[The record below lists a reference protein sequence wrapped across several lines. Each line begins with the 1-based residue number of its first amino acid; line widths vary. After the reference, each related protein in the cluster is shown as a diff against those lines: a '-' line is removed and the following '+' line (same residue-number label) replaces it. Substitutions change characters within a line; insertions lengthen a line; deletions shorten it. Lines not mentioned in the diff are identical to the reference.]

1 MEPAVINVEI
11 LLKPVC
17 VHVLIAAN
25 EMLVSVVCTM
35 LQLAVD
41 DHFRF
46 YFPIY
51 SKALKAGK

>member
-1 MEPAVINVEI
+1 
-11 LLKPVC
+11 
-17 VHVLIAAN
+17 
-25 EMLVSVVCTM
+25 MLVNVVCMM